1 MQMDDLNE
9 MMENDRY
16 YAELLGEEDFD
27 PLDAGE
33 ILEEMYGCDENYNLD
48 DAIDDNWNNDLR

>member
-1 MQMDDLNE
+1 MDDLNE
-9 MMENDRY
+9 MMENDKR

-33 ILEEMYGCDENYNLD
+33 ILEEMYGCDENYTLE